1 MWPIIS
7 LKIEF
12 KIIINISYQMKI
24 LYHYLNLAVLNN
36 TVTRKENEI
45 VDLLDEDMYFK
56 FLYTESFPLP
66 KIFVHVLG

>member
-1 MWPIIS
+1 
-7 LKIEF
+7 
-12 KIIINISYQMKI
+12 MKI